1 MFIRKHLSKKTIVFL
16 CSVSAG
22 LIRLEK
28 TTMLLSLVVPNLGSS
43 NTSHHA
49 TMPPKF
55 NPNEIKV
62 NVLKISVHVLQV
74 HWRWGRHYICLGQ
87 SVYEKKLVMTL
98 PKELVT
104 RKWSWPSRTDRPR
117 LRWCLLSLPWSA
129 KPSRSHQETEISKR
143 ILNTME
149 MSLLTRLSTLPG

>member
-43 NTSHHA
+43 NTSHLHHA
-49 TMPPKF
+49 T
-55 NPNEIKV
+55 
-62 NVLKISVHVLQV
+62 QV
-74 HWRWGRHYICLGQ
+74 QPQWDQSQCTQDQRPCTPSTLEVRSALHLSWPVCLW
-87 SVYEKKLVMTL
+87 KKLVMTL